1 MPLTAPFLLQQS
13 EKTIMTQGKP
23 EKLWAKVHIGGKGTV
38 HREKMVHSTA
48 TADEEEPQ
56 LSLKKFGV
64 NNISGMEEDQ

>member
-1 MPLTAPFLLQQS
+1 
-13 EKTIMTQGKP
+13 MTQGKP
-23 EKLWAKVHIGGKGTV
+23 AKLWAKVRIGGKGTV
-38 HREKMVHSTA
+38 HREKVVHSTA